1 MYIISF
7 ITFHYIS
14 THHSNHYIYRPESS
28 FNTTHYLNCDPTG
41 RWAPCLPG
49 EAPRGGAPLPA
60 GAAQSDGAPGGGTA
74 GGCPGGA
81 ALPATGRGM
90 SAAGAALWPK
100 TAAAGTTG
108 RWMEKRLEK
117 RYNVNPGL
125 INHGLLI
132 RGTPPIVIIWYLN
145 GTLPIKQLR
154 GLLIQGWH
162 YTYVCIW
169 GSWKLCEQKFG
180 I

>member
-1 MYIISF
+1 MIY
-7 ITFHYIS
+7 Y
-14 THHSNHYIYRPESS
+14 NYRPERS
-28 FNTTHYLNCDPTG
+28 FNTTQYLNCDPTG

-60 GAAQSDGAPGGGTA
+60 GAAQSDGAPGWGTA

-117 RYNVNPGL
+117 RIEKVYLSMCVYGVHENYANQNSGSSDLVVFSPCIYIHMANLKYPKS
-125 INHGLLI
+125 
-132 RGTPPIVIIWYLN
+132 WYE
-145 GTLPIKQLR
+145 Q
-154 GLLIQGWH
+154 
-162 YTYVCIW
+162 V
-169 GSWKLCEQKFG
+169 WKN
-180 I
+180 